1 MLVLQILV
9 SQLYVCVL
17 PCRSFLFGVSWY
29 ANTINRSKYQ
39 PGCLMGTSHLL
50 RLYISLLP
58 ARHSWSSCS
67 ILCSCILC
75 ATNSHIWQKMQNIQI
90 IYFKMLQLNGH
101 LHDQDKSGVALKVP
115 TNPWPNPSS
124 FLPSVLS
131 YPDNTRIACIREATN
146 CKNPVAAQGRV
157 ACRCY
162 SGKRATKEQKEETL
176 LMFPCPHQKA
186 YLHRK
191 TWSLWSVDLWVLGK
205 LRWSKWQDTKQKSC
219 RIVSEGTLPI
229 LNLFEN
235 MKKSA

>member
-50 RLYISLLP
+50 RLCISLLP
-58 ARHSWSSCS
+58 ARHSWSSCP
-67 ILCSCILC
+67 ILYSCILR

-131 YPDNTRIACIREATN
+131 IQTTQGLPVSEKPQTARILLLHREELPADVIREKELQRN
-146 CKNPVAAQGRV
+146 RRRKHFSCSPV
-157 ACRCY
+157 
-162 SGKRATKEQKEETL
+162 L
-176 LMFPCPHQKA
+176 I
-186 YLHRK
+186 RK
-191 TWSLWSVDLWVLGK
+191 PTFTEKLEASEVLTYES
-205 LRWSKWQDTKQKSC
+205 WA
-219 RIVSEGTLPI
+219 
-229 LNLFEN
+229 N
-235 MKKSA
+235 